1 MNGVSVVDVL
11 SVLALFLCLCA
22 KKRTFLI
29 ASHGKL
35 GNLYV
40 MVVAKSLPINHLS
53 VSRLFTSKVG
63 VSLLIPS
70 PRFHLIKR
78 GGFVRFS
85 SNSRAKKTLKN
96 FLYSTALQSLTFK
109 CFFWL

>member
-40 MVVAKSLPINHLS
+40 MVVAKSLPISHQKNVVVPFNRIKPQCDES
-53 VSRLFTSKVG
+53 
-63 VSLLIPS
+63 PS
-70 PRFHLIKR
+70 PNLTIILQTIL
-78 GGFVRFS
+78 V
-85 SNSRAKKTLKN
+85 
-96 FLYSTALQSLTFK
+96 FLNI
-109 CFFWL
+109 

>member
-53 VSRLFTSKVG
+53 VSRLFTSNG
-63 VSLLIPS
+63 RGISTYSFSEVSLNKTG
-70 PRFHLIKR
+70 RFCALFLKLKSQENPQK
-78 GGFVRFS
+78 FS
-85 SNSRAKKTLKN
+85 L
-96 FLYSTALQSLTFK
+96 
-109 CFFWL
+109 

>member
-53 VSRLFTSKVG
+53 RLFRSNGRGISTYSLSQ
-63 VSLLIPS
+63 VSLYKTGRFLCTFPQTQEPRKPS
-70 PRFHLIKR
+70 KF
-78 GGFVRFS
+78 FS
-85 SNSRAKKTLKN
+85 
-96 FLYSTALQSLTFK
+96 
-109 CFFWL
+109 

>member
-29 ASHGKL
+29 ASHGKW

-53 VSRLFTSKVG
+53 RLFRSNGRGISTYSFSE
-63 VSLLIPS
+63 VSLK
-70 PRFHLIKR
+70 KR
-78 GGFVRFS
+78 GGLCAFPQTQEPRKPSKIFS
-85 SNSRAKKTLKN
+85 IAQPFRV
-96 FLYSTALQSLTFK
+96 
-109 CFFWL
+109 

>member
-53 VSRLFTSKVG
+53 RLFRSNGRGISTYSFSEF
-63 VSLLIPS
+63 SLNKTG
-70 PRFHLIKR
+70 RFCALFLKLKSQENPQK
-78 GGFVRFS
+78 FS
-85 SNSRAKKTLKN
+85 L
-96 FLYSTALQSLTFK
+96 
-109 CFFWL
+109 